1 MNDLELYRE
10 QLALCDDKIIDALV
24 ERNSII
30 EKIMAYKEEYG
41 MSIIQPKQ
49 EEKQERQLAIKLDGN
64 KYSDEIEDVFRRIR
78 RNSKRI
84 QARKLFDYN
93 IVLIGF
99 MGAGKTTI
107 SDYLSTV
114 FDMEIVEMDQLIAD
128 REEMSIPDIFAT
140 YGEEYFRNL
149 ETDLLIEMQDKK
161 NVVISCGGGVA
172 MRERNVEE
180 MKKNGK
186 VVLLTASPET
196 IYERVKDNNDR
207 PVLQGRKNV
216 AGISELMEQRREK
229 YEAAADIVVNTDDKD
244 VLTICEE
251 LVQKLTRDISMFR
264 AFYPDRYMVS
274 AYVID
279 FEELYKKGYRGLIF
293 DIDNTLVPH
302 GAPADDRAIRLFE
315 RLKKIG
321 FQCCLISNNKE
332 PRVKMFNEK
341 IQVAYVY
348 NAHKPSKKN
357 YIKAMEI
364 MGTDRSSTVFIGDQL
379 FTDVWGAKRSGI
391 PSILV
396 KPMNP
401 KEEIQIVLKR
411 YLERIVLFFYKRS
424 LAREKKVEK

>member
-49 EEKQERQLAIKLDGN
+49 EEKQERQLEIKLDGN
-64 KYSDEIEDVFRRIR
+64 KYSEEIEDVFRRIR

-216 AGISELMEQRREK
+216 AGISE
-229 YEAAADIVVNTDDKD
+229 
-244 VLTICEE
+244 
-251 LVQKLTRDISMFR
+251 
-264 AFYPDRYMVS
+264 
-274 AYVID
+274 
-279 FEELYKKGYRGLIF
+279 
-293 DIDNTLVPH
+293 
-302 GAPADDRAIRLFE
+302 
-315 RLKKIG
+315 
-321 FQCCLISNNKE
+321 
-332 PRVKMFNEK
+332 
-341 IQVAYVY
+341 
-348 NAHKPSKKN
+348 
-357 YIKAMEI
+357 
-364 MGTDRSSTVFIGDQL
+364 
-379 FTDVWGAKRSGI
+379 
-391 PSILV
+391 
-396 KPMNP
+396 
-401 KEEIQIVLKR
+401 
-411 YLERIVLFFYKRS
+411 
-424 LAREKKVEK
+424 